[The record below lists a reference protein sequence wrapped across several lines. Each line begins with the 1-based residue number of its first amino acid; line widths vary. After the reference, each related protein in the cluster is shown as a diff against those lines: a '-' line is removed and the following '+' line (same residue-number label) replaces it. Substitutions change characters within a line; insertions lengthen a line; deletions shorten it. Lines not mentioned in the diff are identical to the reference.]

1 VKSASNYARVDWKSK
16 GKPENSWAVPYVTGH
31 RYKIHWGSKDFD
43 QMDFDLSEKWLPTDK
58 PIMFNTNFTE
68 TREAINMTMRRAP
81 KTQIAEGTIN
91 ELYVRQ
97 FLADG
102 VSFETGDN
110 YLMNDTAIR
119 EFEWA
124 INGKNPEKD
133 LMRMTGLKCLTGVCD
148 KTVVEEV
155 ELEAGQRLWSDV
167 KSWDGR
173 TELPKA
179 GESIE
184 IPSGVNMLLD
194 LAETPIL
201 GRLEINGRLTFKN
214 DQDVHL

>member
-1 VKSASNYARVDWKSK
+1 
-16 GKPENSWAVPYVTGH
+16 
-31 RYKIHWGSKDFD
+31 
-43 QMDFDLSEKWLPTDK
+43 MDFDLSERWLPTDK

-68 TREAINMTMRRAP
+68 VREAINMTMRRAP
-81 KTQIAEGTIN
+81 MTQIAEGTIN

-133 LMRMTGLKCLTGVCD
+133 LMRMTGLKCLTGVC
-148 KTVVEEV
+148 E
-155 ELEAGQRLWSDV
+155 
-167 KSWDGR
+167 
-173 TELPKA
+173 
-179 GESIE
+179 
-184 IPSGVNMLLD
+184 
-194 LAETPIL
+194 
-201 GRLEINGRLTFKN
+201 
-214 DQDVHL
+214 